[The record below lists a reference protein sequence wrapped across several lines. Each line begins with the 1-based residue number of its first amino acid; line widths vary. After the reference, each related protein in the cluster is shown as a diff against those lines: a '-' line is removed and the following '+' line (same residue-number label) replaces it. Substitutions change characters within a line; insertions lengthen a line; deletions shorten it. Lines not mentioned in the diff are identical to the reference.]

1 MYKLGVIGGMGPL
14 ATVKFYDKVVLNTD
28 AHNDN
33 EHIDL
38 VVLNHSTMPD
48 RTRCIIEKK
57 DLEFLNVIKKDLEIL
72 DNIGVD
78 VVAIPCNTSHYFYDE
93 FKKTLKT
100 ILPEF
105 EYITFNKE
113 LSEANIKFNIN
124 GFIKEVEFCYLT
136 DKEKMLFVWAA
147 IITLTN
153 SVDIPFV
160 FLQSVDKH
168 LINVEFVNLFSKI
181 QPKCENQQSWI
192 ATEQDDM
199 PTSLQNYEQINQSV
213 EHRLNPVLKL
223 K

>member
-1 MYKLGVIGGMGPL
+1 MRTVSDNKLLLNIATYPVEFKTVEEFEKLKPIQDWFNTMLLLSPNIDRMLTDVHDYSDVLDTDMANLSSWIFVISKQYP
-14 ATVKFYDKVVLNTD
+14 A
-28 AHNDN
+28 
-33 EHIDL
+33 
-38 VVLNHSTMPD
+38 
-48 RTRCIIEKK
+48 
-57 DLEFLNVIKKDLEIL
+57 
-72 DNIGVD
+72 
-78 VVAIPCNTSHYFYDE
+78 FYDE

-168 LINVEFVNLFSKI
+168 LTNVEFVNLFSKI
-181 QPKCENQQSWI
+181 QPKCENQQIWI

-213 EHRLNPVLKL
+213 ENRWNPVLKL